1 MRVHGKV
8 RPAEKN
14 HASRGDTVK
23 VIDMLR
29 PLLIGAAMVLTLSA
43 CRLDPGE
50 QLARLQEGLMVA
62 IVARSSRRPVRSVSQ
77 RLILPSPANPVP
89 LASWT
94 QKEAR
99 SLALRRLALRRLAVA
114 AGQSEG
120 IYSSEEAARYI
131 APRLEKILE
140 DYYYLHMNPDSPRR
154 KQALSALATNPAASQ
169 SARAASHAV
178 IRQRQS
184 AWRAAEARRLLE
196 ENRLRLS
203 STRD

>member
-1 MRVHGKV
+1 
-8 RPAEKN
+8 
-14 HASRGDTVK
+14 
-23 VIDMLR
+23 MLR
-29 PLLIGAAMVLTLSA
+29 SLLIGTALLLTISA
-43 CRLDPGE
+43 CRLDPAE
-50 QLARLQEGLMVA
+50 QLARLQERAYGSDRGALLA
-62 IVARSSRRPVRSVSQ
+62 EAGEVRVSEADFALASESGSVSQ
-77 RLILPSPANPVP
+77 LDRA
-89 LASWT
+89 

-99 SLALRRLALRRLAVA
+99 TLALRRLALRRLAVA

-196 ENRLRLS
+196 ANRLRLF